1 MLRSNAVA
9 YVNPC
14 SSSWMKSD
22 IFGIGSGFCLIFLHE
37 AGESPKLRYVD
48 TTLFWLSNVIPP
60 PPYGTRVGLFVL
72 SMVVDIKVGFV
83 YFAKMIEALAPV
95 SSSTQSTRLIP
106 FAHVISA
113 ITHHFRY
120 GIMIDFG

>member
-1 MLRSNAVA
+1 MDS
-9 YVNPC
+9 
-14 SSSWMKSD
+14 
-22 IFGIGSGFCLIFLHE
+22 
-37 AGESPKLRYVD
+37 
-48 TTLFWLSNVIPP
+48 TLFWLSNVIPP
-60 PPYGTRVGLFVL
+60 PHSLPYGTRVGLFVL

-95 SSSTQSTRLIP
+95 SSSTRSTRLIP